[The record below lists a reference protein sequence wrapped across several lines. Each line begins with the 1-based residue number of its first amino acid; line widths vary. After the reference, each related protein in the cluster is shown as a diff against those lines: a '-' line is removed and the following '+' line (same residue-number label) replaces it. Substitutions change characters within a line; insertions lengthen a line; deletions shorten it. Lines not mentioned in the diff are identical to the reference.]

1 MVQRWI
7 QQGDNKTQKGK
18 KEEREGGKRGDEK
31 LQTVEA
37 EKLEGDLFG
46 IYRAQIFMWWCV

>member
-1 MVQRWI
+1 MDRW
-7 QQGDNKTQKGK
+7 
-18 KEEREGGKRGDEK
+18 GDEK

-46 IYRAQIFMWWCV
+46 IYRAQIFM